1 MLFFV
6 LNSFGHIF
14 LTFLLLSYKQV
25 HKLQL
30 KPELMCKNAQKHIET
45 LDFVSERNFLQIKSR
60 EISFNI
66 LTVKLSFK
74 C

>member
-1 MLFFV
+1 
-6 LNSFGHIF
+6 
-14 LTFLLLSYKQV
+14 
-25 HKLQL
+25 
-30 KPELMCKNAQKHIET
+30 MCKNAQKHIET